1 MLVVTVAM
9 EVVTCSG
16 SRNLEKV
23 ISDFIALLC
32 PVVFIIGLALT
43 LESSNSYKCALWHV
57 NLLQMYTK
65 SNFILNITFAGKP
78 TNDPLYW

>member
-1 MLVVTVAM
+1 MTVAM

-43 LESSNSYKCALWHV
+43 LESSNSYKCAL
-57 NLLQMYTK
+57 
-65 SNFILNITFAGKP
+65 
-78 TNDPLYW
+78 